1 MKLHSLLSIILFH
14 GLCIWVANAAVL
26 VDFQV
31 AQPPPVPK
39 NAKQC
44 TVQVLQ
50 RDFAF
55 SFGDA
60 EVVTLEP
67 PTDCGPVGSWAA
79 ITLNFTVTSNGTQF
93 DRLGIFT
100 FQNVEIWRTSTPEP
114 TLNGII
120 WTYVKDVTRYTPLF
134 AKPGTFILQLDNLI
148 ETGLNGVYS
157 TVLHATYYASS
168 PAHPPAEKADLLVPI
183 SSLLNN
189 TGNDVSVPPTFSLNV
204 TLPRN
209 SVKVFAEVYASGN
222 GDEEF
227 WYFNTANQFLPELPG
242 FIGQG
247 PFREVR
253 LLVDGQVAG
262 TAYPY
267 ATIFT
272 GGIAPTAWRPITSY
286 GALDLPTYFLDITP
300 FVPILADGHP
310 HNISLDVTSAETD
323 HTINQNWFLSAVLQ
337 VFVDKSSRPTTGK
350 INKYTAQ
357 PFSVTSTSGSVG
369 SNGDVNIT
377 VTATRSILI
386 DSMIISGS
394 GQVNHVVWSQQLQYK
409 NVQNILNKTQIQNV
423 LQTSTGTVIST
434 HNGAPVVVDDFS
446 YPLGINITAF
456 DPSGD
461 FFEAKFDH
469 SYNRDL
475 LPLPIVPRS
484 QIAERQTADAFFL
497 ISPNGNSGN
506 GTNSNAFSYVDQAG
520 NTFFRTVDAVLNNI
534 TLDKQSGTLS
544 PASSPHQF
552 PLPPFSGFAGAARL
566 PNNRRAPTP

>member
-1 MKLHSLLSIILFH
+1 MRAQVFFSVSLFH
-14 GLCIWVANAAVL
+14 AIFAWLANAAVL

-44 TVQVLQ
+44 TVHVLQ

-55 SFGDA
+55 SFGNA
-60 EVVTLEP
+60 EVVQLEP
-67 PTDCGPVGSWAA
+67 PTDCGPEGSWAA

-114 TLNGII
+114 TFDGII

-148 ETGLNGVYS
+148 EAGLNGVYS
-157 TVLHATYYASS
+157 N
-168 PAHPPAEKADLLVPI
+168 LLVPI

-189 TGNDVSVPPTFSLNV
+189 TGNDVSVPPMFSLNV

-222 GDEEF
+222 GNEEF
-227 WYFNTANQFLPELPG
+227 WYFNTANEFLPELPG

-300 FVPILADGHP
+300 FVPVLADGHP
-310 HNISLDVTSAETD
+310 HNISLDVTSAEND

-337 VFVDKSSRPTTGK
+337 VFVDKSSKPTTGE
-350 INKYTAQ
+350 INTYSVQ
-357 PFSVTSTSGSVG
+357 PFSVTNTVGSVG

-377 VTATRSILI
+377 VSASRKILI
-386 DSMIISGS
+386 ESTIISGS
-394 GQVNHVVWSQQLQYK
+394 GEVNHVVWSQQLQYK
-409 NVQNILNKTQIQNV
+409 NVQNILDNTLIQNV
-423 LQTSTGTVIST
+423 LQTSSGTVLST
-434 HNGAPVVVDDFS
+434 HNGVPVVVDDFS
-446 YPLGINITAF
+446 YPLGINITEF

-461 FFEAKFDH
+461 SFEATFDH

-475 LPLPIVPRS
+475 LPLPIVVRS

-497 ISPNGNSGN
+497 ISPNGNTGN
-506 GTNSNAFSYVDQAG
+506 GTNSNVFSYVDQGG
-520 NTFFRTVDAVLNNI
+520 NTFSRTVDAVLNNI
-534 TLDKQSGTLS
+534 TFDKQSGSLT
-544 PASSPHQF
+544 PTSSPHQF
-552 PLPPFSGFAGAARL
+552 PLPPFSGFAGAVRL
-566 PNNRRAPTP
+566 PNNRRAPAA